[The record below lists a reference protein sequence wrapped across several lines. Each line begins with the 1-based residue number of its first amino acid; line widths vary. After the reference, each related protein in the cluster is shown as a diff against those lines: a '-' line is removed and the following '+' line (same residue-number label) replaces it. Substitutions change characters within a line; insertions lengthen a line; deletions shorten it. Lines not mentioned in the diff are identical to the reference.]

1 MVDMVA
7 QVEAAVVVEMAVV
20 VEEAEAVAAVAMEPV
35 QQAGKKT
42 ATTFQ
47 KNS

>member
-1 MVDMVA
+1 MVDMA
-7 QVEAAVVVEMAVV
+7 QAEAAVVIEMTVV
-20 VEEAEAVAAVAMEPV
+20 VEEAEAVAAVAMEPI
-35 QQAGKKT
+35 QQAGKNT